1 FCCDDLSPS
10 WAVVATVPRPTSKC
24 HIDFRNGR
32 RPLAPILPLK
42 VAGIRDVLLRQM
54 LRRFPSRAEGG
65 SRKGYGAPGPI
76 LPNWALQQVGSFLRY
91 TVLPVP
97 CEGSPDPQ
105 STSNVSIS
113 RDGWARSGADAKRAD
128 LGERAG

>member
-76 LPNWALQQVGSFLRY
+76 LPNWALQQVGSSLRY
-91 TVLPVP
+91 TGRVA
-97 CEGSPDPQ
+97 STHAKAAPDPQ
-105 STSNVSIS
+105 STSNVS
-113 RDGWARSGADAKRAD
+113 
-128 LGERAG
+128 